1 MARSALPEFTKLQPN
16 GEPWPEYVY
25 QPFPRYVGS
34 TIDGEAIIA
43 KDEKEYEALKGTGYF
58 PRNMGKDKNGK
69 DVIARQ
75 PRDLEWLKAS
85 VVTPPEDPA
94 VIAKREADA
103 KAAEEE
109 VKRKAAA
116 YDAMMAGKEVPKEDL
131 PAPVTDQANAL
142 TAPTG
147 LKKSKAA

>member
-34 TIDGEAIIA
+34 TIDGEAIVA
-43 KDEKEYEALKGTGYF
+43 NNEKEYEALKGTEYF

-75 PRDLEWLKAS
+75 PRDLEWLKSS

-94 VIAKREADA
+94 VVAKREADRL
-103 KAAEEE
+103 AAEAE
-109 VKRKAAA
+109 VKRKAAE
-116 YDAMMAGKEVPKEDL
+116 YDKLMAEQGAKKEPTAEVPATAEEPL
-131 PAPVTDQANAL
+131 P
-142 TAPTG
+142 PTG